1 MKLSN
6 IVSKDLLPEFAES
19 ISWVMN
25 AFDHIIQDIKA
36 RSVSIDA
43 PLTMESI
50 EALTDE
56 DLQALYN
63 QYGLAL
69 YYPDISRA
77 RRNWM
82 LYNMARIWRYL
93 GTPKAVEFLCQYIFS
108 DIDIELKVHDNGAF
122 DEEGRLVNPDLV
134 DVFDIEIIPGVTI
147 LPPEANQRILENVIR
162 FSRNSQALRQIYYS
176 YDTFVSQNVS
186 PALPYNG
193 IVAVENVL
201 NEALCEDSP
210 EPPTPPG
217 PGYEDLTLYLQ
228 SGSSKNMQFSATSAT
243 TTMSKS
249 GYSGDVVYQLY
260 TDSGRSVAFTP
271 DLTKIY
277 RIGYYDGTEWKEL
290 KYQSIDS
297 MPETI
302 TSNLSDSVSCFII
315 LNSGLLWFLTN
326 LNRTITSPSYEVNIR
341 AYPDSREWTQET
353 LYLETVDK
361 YYQTNV
367 TCYTSPTPNNSYINQ
382 LYTDSGCTTKFY
394 YDLDKDYLVVS
405 PSTGEPIIRQR
416 IWDMPTATKSSL
428 LGAVFTH
435 LLLKTG
441 FLHFVTN
448 YTGSQNYSSA
458 TSISIKSAPKQY
470 DEPTITLDL
479 GFSSDFSSRTFA
491 ANDYWFAFIRNSLD
505 EQKALDFGLEINRTS
520 SSGVARL
527 GSNISAFNIEL
538 VALCDEYENTVT
550 TDMHNF
556 YIDSTTATF
565 LEIRSIAAYNTAT
578 NYWRVR
584 ITRRTT

>member
-6 IVSKDLLPEFAES
+6 IVSKELLPDFAES

-25 AFDHIIQDIKA
+25 ALDSIIQVIKA
-36 RSVSIDA
+36 RSLSIDA

-56 DLQALYN
+56 ELQALYA

-122 DEEGRLVNPDLV
+122 DAEGRLVNPDLV

-147 LPPEANQRILENVIR
+147 LPTEANQRILENVIR

-176 YDTFVSQNVS
+176 YDTFVSQTVS

-201 NEALCEDSP
+201 NEAVCEDSP

-217 PGYEDLTLYLQ
+217 PGYDELTLYLQ
-228 SGSSKNMQFSATSAT
+228 SGSSKNVQFSATSAT
-243 TTMSKS
+243 TRMSKS

-277 RIGYYDGTEWKEL
+277 KIGYYDGDEWKEL

-302 TSNLSDSVSCFII
+302 TSNLSDSVTCFII
-315 LNSGLLWFLTN
+315 LNSGMLWFLTN
-326 LNRTITSPSYEVNIR
+326 LARTITSPSYEVNIR
-341 AYPDSREWTQET
+341 AYPDNREWTTET
-353 LYLETVDK
+353 LYLESGTK
-361 YYQTNV
+361 QYQPGI
-367 TCYTSPTPNNSYINQ
+367 TCYSSPTPNTAGTAYKQ
-382 LYTDSGCTTKFY
+382 LYTDSSCTQPFY
-394 YDLDKDYLVVS
+394 YDLDRDYLAIFGD
-405 PSTGEPIIRQR
+405 GEIKQIQN
-416 IWDMPTATKSSL
+416 IWDMPTTTGSGKLATVL
-428 LGAVFTH
+428 Y
-435 LLLKTG
+435 KTG
-441 FLHFVTN
+441 FVYFITN
-448 YTGSQNYSSA
+448 SNSTMSTTQ
-458 TSISIKSAPKQY
+458 TSVDFKSTPKQY

-479 GFSSDFSSRTFA
+479 GFANDFLSRTFSS
-491 ANDYWFAFIRNSLD
+491 NDYWFACIRNPID
-505 EQKALDFGLEINRTS
+505 EQKAIDFGVDLTPSPN
-520 SSGVARL
+520 GVYRV
-527 GSNISAFNIEL
+527 SATILNHFNVEM
-538 VALCDEYENTVT
+538 VALCDAYENTVI
-550 TDMHNF
+550 TDMSNF
-556 YIDSTTATF
+556 SVSTSNG
-565 LEIRSIAAYNTAT
+565 LLIIRSYNAYTTPT

-584 ITRRTT
+584 ITKKTT

>member
-6 IVSKDLLPEFAES
+6 IVSKDLLPDFAQS

-25 AFDHIIQDIKA
+25 ALDFVIADIRT
-36 RSVSIDA
+36 RSRSIDA
-43 PLTMESI
+43 PLTMAAV

-56 DLQALYN
+56 ELQALYN
-63 QYGLAL
+63 QYGLAM

-108 DIDIELKVHDNGAF
+108 DIDIELRVHDNGAF
-122 DEEGRLVNPDLV
+122 DEEGRLVNPDMV
-134 DVFDIEIIPGVTI
+134 DVFDIEIIPGATI

-176 YDTFVSQNVS
+176 YDTFVFQTVS

-193 IVAVENVL
+193 IVSVENVL
-201 NEALCEDSP
+201 NEAVCEGSP

-217 PGYEDLTLYLQ
+217 PGYDEYTLYLQ
-228 SGSSKNMQFSATSAT
+228 SGSSKNVQFSATSAT
-243 TTMSKS
+243 TTISKS

-277 RIGYYDGTEWKEL
+277 KIGYYDGDEWKEL

-297 MPETI
+297 MPETV

-341 AYPDSREWTQET
+341 AYPDNREWTTET
-353 LYLETVDK
+353 LYLESGNK

-394 YDLDKDYLVVS
+394 YDLDKDYLVVV
-405 PSTGEPIIRQR
+405 PITGEPIIRQR
-416 IWDMPTATKSSL
+416 IWDMPTATNSSL
-428 LGAVFTH
+428 RGAVLTY

-448 YTGSQNYSSA
+448 YTGIQNYSSA
-458 TSISIKSAPKQY
+458 TSISIKSTPKQY

-479 GFSSDFSSRTFA
+479 GLRGDLSSTTFSS
-491 ANDYWFAFIRNSLD
+491 NDYWFSVLRNPLD
-505 EQKALDFGLEINRTS
+505 KQKAIDFGVDIAQG
-520 SSGVARL
+520 SSGGDRV
-527 GSNISAFNIEL
+527 SATIMDNFNVEL
-538 VALCDEYENTVT
+538 VALCDAYENTVT
-550 TDMHNF
+550 TDMSNF
-556 YIDSTTATF
+556 FASTLSGT
-565 LEIRSIAAYNTAT
+565 LIIRSINAYTTPT

-584 ITRRTT
+584 ITKKTT